1 MIVYDLICG
10 NGHCFEGWFEDADA
24 FDRQLAE
31 KLILCP
37 VCNDETIVKKPFVP
51 AVRTHA
57 AAHPDREIS
66 PSDLQE
72 LKQRIVEFVNEHFE
86 NVGTRFAAEALKIH
100 YGVAEPRNIRGVSTP
115 QEEKLLQEEGVQF
128 YKVDLS

>member
-1 MIVYDLICG
+1 VIVYDLICS

-24 FDRQLAE
+24 FDRQAAE

-37 VCNDETIVKKPFVP
+37 ICNDETIVKKPFAP
-51 AVRTHA
+51 AVMTH
-57 AAHPDREIS
+57 PMERKDREVT
-66 PSDLQE
+66 PSDIQE
-72 LKQRIVEFVNEHFE
+72 LKQRIVEFVNENFE

-100 YGVAEPRNIRGVSTP
+100 YGVTEPRNIRGVSTP
-115 QEEKLLQEEGVQF
+115 QEEKLLQDEGVQF